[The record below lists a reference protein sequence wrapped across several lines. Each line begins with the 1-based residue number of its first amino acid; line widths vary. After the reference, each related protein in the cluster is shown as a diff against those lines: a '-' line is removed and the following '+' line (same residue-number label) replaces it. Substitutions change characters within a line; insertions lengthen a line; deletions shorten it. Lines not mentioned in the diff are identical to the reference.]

1 MMRALIDR
9 RLALAVSGA
18 VLLCAAGAA
27 LVAASRHASADANR
41 QLVAA
46 RAARAQAHERLAS
59 IAQDERAMTERM
71 DVYRKLAEMNI
82 LGAERRLDWT
92 ESIARIRERRQLP
105 ELRYEIAPRR
115 SLQSMPGAPGRVES
129 FASRMQLELGLLHE
143 GDLLGFLRDLRASGN
158 AYYAVNHCAI
168 SRAAAVTPAAMLA
181 PRLRAACE
189 IDLITLQDG
198 GSRS

>member
-9 RLALAVSGA
+9 RLALALSGA

-41 QLVAA
+41 QLLAA
-46 RAARAQAHERLAS
+46 RAERAQAHERLAS

-129 FASRMQLELGLLHE
+129 FANRMQLELGLLHE

-158 AYYAVNHCAI
+158 AYYAVNQCAI
-168 SRAAAVTPAAMLA
+168 ARAAAPAPAAGLA

>member
-9 RLALAVSGA
+9 RLALALSGA

-27 LVAASRHASADANR
+27 LVAASRYASADANR
-41 QLVAA
+41 QLLAA
-46 RAARAQAHERLAS
+46 RAERAQAHERLAS

-92 ESIARIRERRQLP
+92 ESIARIRERRRLP

-168 SRAAAVTPAAMLA
+168 ARAAAVRPAAMLA

-189 IDLITLQDG
+189 IDLITFQDG